1 MGGNDDSLKLLSLG
15 FKRNVQ
21 FITSISSMNVFH
33 TELHKSHVQV
43 VKVCSDKVTRGED
56 VF

>member
-1 MGGNDDSLKLLSLG
+1 
-15 FKRNVQ
+15 
-21 FITSISSMNVFH
+21 MNVFH

-56 VF
+56 VFRIDEFVDSYQVALSFKSEEI

>member
-1 MGGNDDSLKLLSLG
+1 MRGNDDSLKLLSMG

-21 FITSISSMNVFH
+21 FITGISSMNVFH